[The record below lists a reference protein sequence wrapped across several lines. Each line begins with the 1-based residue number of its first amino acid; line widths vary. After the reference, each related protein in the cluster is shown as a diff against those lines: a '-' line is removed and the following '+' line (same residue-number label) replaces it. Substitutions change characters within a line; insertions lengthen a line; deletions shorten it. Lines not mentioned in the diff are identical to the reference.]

1 MKKTLVILA
10 AGMGSRF
17 GGPKQFYPVGDN
29 GEFIMDYSIY
39 SAIRYGFTKVVF
51 VIRKEFEDELNNTVI
66 KRINRYIDCSYVF
79 QETSNLPKGLKV
91 PKERTKP
98 LGTAHAMYCARNEV
112 VGNVAVISAD
122 DFYGDEA
129 FKDLSESLDRN
140 EYGVLSFKISE
151 TMSSHGIVKRGVCIT
166 DGKYINDIIESK
178 CEFVDGKV
186 NCQPLDENKKPFKME
201 KDGAVSMLMY
211 GFTQDIFDSIN
222 NEIISAF
229 NDNNDLLTFEIYLPN
244 VIAKEIKNG
253 RKVLNVKT
261 ESKWVGLT
269 YKDDVP
275 ELQKVIKNYI
285 KKGIY
290 PKNLWSK

>member
-79 QETSNLPKGLKV
+79 QEISNLPKGLKV

-129 FKDLSESLDRN
+129 FKDLSESLDRK

-151 TMSSHGIVKRGVCIT
+151 TMSSHGIVKRGVKKSRRVKGLSV
-166 DGKYINDIIESK
+166 DFQSRLKASG
-178 CEFVDGKV
+178 VDGYFAVK
-186 NCQPLDENKKPFKME
+186 EN
-201 KDGAVSMLMY
+201 LHL
-211 GFTQDIFDSIN
+211 TL
-222 NEIISAF
+222 AF
-229 NDNNDLLTFEIYLPN
+229 MTASGSFRI
-244 VIAKEIKNG
+244 
-253 RKVLNVKT
+253 
-261 ESKWVGLT
+261 
-269 YKDDVP
+269 
-275 ELQKVIKNYI
+275 LQ
-285 KKGIY
+285 
-290 PKNLWSK
+290 